1 MSVHRAS
8 SDPSVPFRSGTAGRG
23 KAKPTWDAASL
34 AYILTVIVLVA
45 ETVLMARNFA
55 LSVTDAHT
63 VILVYIQAAHQNMA
77 TVCATRVAAWVWC
90 GRCFGG
96 MD

>member
-1 MSVHRAS
+1 M
-8 SDPSVPFRSGTAGRG
+8 
-23 KAKPTWDAASL
+23 
-34 AYILTVIVLVA
+34 IVIVLVA

-77 TVCATRVAAWVWC
+77 TVCATRVAAWVWEMFWRDGLIAQAC
-90 GRCFGG
+90 QLRVDNFLAQE
-96 MD
+96 M